1 MDAQHHKETLLFV
14 DDEENILDIASEYF
28 EFKGFQVLTAS
39 NGEEALEILRDP
51 AGSRPAII
59 LLDLNMPRMN
69 GLEFLRIA
77 RREGSV
83 RGVPVVVLTTSR
95 QDQDVVQG
103 FELAVA
109 GYMVKP
115 VDYRKFVEVM
125 KAIDLYWTLSE
136 LPPDEAA
143 DG

>member
-1 MDAQHHKETLLFV
+1 MRSKKPILLV
-14 DDEENILDIASEYF
+14 EDDEVD
-28 EFKGFQVLTAS
+28 VLTVQRALRELKVS
-39 NGEEALEILRDP
+39 NPLQVAGNGEEALE
-51 AGSRPAII
+51 II

-83 RGVPVVVLTTSR
+83 RGIPVVVLTTSR

-136 LPPDEAA
+136 LPRDEAA